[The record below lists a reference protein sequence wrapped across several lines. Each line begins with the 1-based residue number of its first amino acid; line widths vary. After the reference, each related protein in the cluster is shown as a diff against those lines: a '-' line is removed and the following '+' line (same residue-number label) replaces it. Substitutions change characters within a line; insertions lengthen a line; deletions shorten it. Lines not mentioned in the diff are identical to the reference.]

1 MTILILSSKLKLE
14 LQKILIYVIMITEC
28 RNEIKL
34 ILKFRFVI
42 LIKKLKKISV
52 GVEPTKMFD
61 LS

>member
-1 MTILILSSKLKLE
+1 MKILILSSKLKLE

>member
-61 LS
+61 

>member
-1 MTILILSSKLKLE
+1 MKILILSSKLKLE

-61 LS
+61 

>member
-1 MTILILSSKLKLE
+1 MKLE

-61 LS
+61 